1 MAIVKRESGSLKSV
15 TNILKQKGIQAECL
29 ADLPKILDAQKT
41 NLAEVMKIAEQERIA
56 LKDSF
61 NLAVEK
67 LSKEYEQLTTSI
79 RGKFERKLKT
89 IDDKRESVRK
99 DEIEFDA
106 KGFWFKL
113 SHAQTAFALWKTK
126 SQLKSKRKKLLSDM
140 EKELGGQKKQWD
152 EKKRKVNLKND
163 EYRLDIEKKVK
174 LVQEKVNALEEI
186 LKSGTYYGAQA
197 EIKMIE
203 LLKKLPET
211 YYVINDVT
219 LELDKSVFFDGDWL
233 SSAQIDHLVV
243 GPAGAFVVEVKNWSK
258 KFTSDGDFF
267 DPYKQVKRHNYVCY
281 TLLRKQFEVKV
292 RNIIAYAGHIP
303 EKPDDS
309 FVKVLSLEQVNGY
322 ILWFK
327 NVKHDA
333 ETVQRIVHLIE
344 KEIDYAN

>member
-1 MAIVKRESGSLKSV
+1 
-15 TNILKQKGIQAECL
+15 
-29 ADLPKILDAQKT
+29 
-41 NLAEVMKIAEQERIA
+41 
-56 LKDSF
+56 
-61 NLAVEK
+61 
-67 LSKEYEQLTTSI
+67 
-79 RGKFERKLKT
+79 
-89 IDDKRESVRK
+89 
-99 DEIEFDA
+99 
-106 KGFWFKL
+106 
-113 SHAQTAFALWKTK
+113 
-126 SQLKSKRKKLLSDM
+126 
-140 EKELGGQKKQWD
+140 
-152 EKKRKVNLKND
+152 
-163 EYRLDIEKKVK
+163 
-174 LVQEKVNALEEI
+174 
-186 LKSGTYYGAQA
+186 
-197 EIKMIE
+197 MIE